1 MQLSTIQNT
10 IVQFVRKQ
18 WVRKL
23 LIAAGAALALF
34 LLLNNVA
41 LPLYVNH
48 GGTLSVPSVSGL
60 PLADA
65 TSQLENAG
73 LQAIQADTRPDP
85 DHPPGTVIYQNPPAQ
100 ALVKHGRR
108 VYLTVSGGESMA
120 VVPQLRGR
128 SMRDAKFALER
139 YGLQL
144 GLISYEPSTVYPE
157 NTIVTQSLAADSRIM
172 RGARINI
179 TVSSG
184 GAAGGGITVP
194 NIVGKTVNEAEKI
207 LQAQGLNVG
216 NITYQLS
223 YELIPNTVVE
233 QFPRAGESATGG
245 QKIDLFVVK
254 VGRPTEEIQVPRR

>member
-1 MQLSTIQNT
+1 MLQKILRLFRKRW
-10 IVQFVRKQ
+10 VQKTLVA
-18 WVRKL
+18 L
-23 LIAAGAALALF
+23 GAAVGLF
-34 LLLNNVA
+34 FLLNNLA

-48 GGTLSVPSVSGL
+48 GGTLSVPNVSGL

-65 TSQLENAG
+65 KAQLEASG
-73 LQAIQADTRPDP
+73 LQPVEADTRPDP
-85 DHPPGTVIYQNPPAQ
+85 DHAPGTVIYQNPQAQ

-108 VYLTVSGGESMA
+108 VYLTVSGGEAMV

-144 GLISYEPSTVYPE
+144 GQVSFEPSSTYPE
-157 NTIVTQSLAADSRIM
+157 NTIVAQSLGADTRAARGSRVS
-172 RGARINI
+172 I

-184 GAAGGGITVP
+184 AGSAGGLTVP
-194 NIVGKTVNEAEKI
+194 NIVGRTVSEAEKL

-216 NITYQLS
+216 KITYQLS
-223 YELIPNTVVE
+223 YQLIPNTVVE
-233 QFPRAGESATGG
+233 QFPRAGETVPAG

-254 VGRPTEEIQVPRR
+254 VGRPTEEIQAPLH

>member
-1 MQLSTIQNT
+1 MPLK
-10 IVQFVRKQ
+10 IVEFITTP
-18 WVRKL
+18 WVRKT

-48 GGTLSVPSVSGL
+48 GGTLSVPNVSGL

-65 TSQLENAG
+65 KAQLEGAG
-73 LQAIQADTRPDP
+73 LQAVEADTRPDP
-85 DHPPGTVIYQNPPAQ
+85 DHPPGTVTYQNPPAQ

-108 VYLTVSGGESMA
+108 VYLTVSGGEAMA

-139 YGLQL
+139 NGLQL
-144 GLISYEPSTVYPE
+144 GSISFEPSTVYPE
-157 NTIVTQSLAADSRIM
+157 NTIVAQSLGADSRIA
-172 RGARINI
+172 RGSRVNI

-184 GAAGGGITVP
+184 GVATGGVIVP

-207 LQAQGLNVG
+207 LQGLGLNVG

-233 QFPRAGESATGG
+233 QFPRAGESVTAG

-254 VGRPTEEIQVPRR
+254 VGRPTEEIQVPRH

>member
-1 MQLSTIQNT
+1 MPLT
-10 IVQFVRKQ
+10 IVQLIRKP

-23 LIAAGAALALF
+23 SIAAGAALALF
-34 LLLNNVA
+34 FLLNNVA

-48 GGTLSVPSVSGL
+48 GGTLSVPGVTGL

-65 TSQLENAG
+65 RSQLESAG
-73 LQAIQADTRPDP
+73 LQPVEADTRPDP
-85 DHPPGTVIYQNPPAQ
+85 DRPPGTVIYQNPAPQ

-108 VYLTVSGGESMA
+108 VYLTVSGGEA
-120 VVPQLRGR
+120 LVVVPQLRGR

-144 GLISYEPSTVYPE
+144 GSISFEPSTVYPE
-157 NTIVTQSLAADSRIM
+157 NTIVAQSLGADSRIA
-172 RGARINI
+172 RGARVNI
-179 TVSSG
+179 AVSSG
-184 GAAGGGITVP
+184 GAVGGGISVP
-194 NIVGKTVNEAEKI
+194 SVVGKTVTEAEKI

-233 QFPRAGESATGG
+233 QFPRAGESVTGG

-254 VGRPTEEIQVPRR
+254 VGRPTEEIQVPRH

>member
-1 MQLSTIQNT
+1 MLPK
-10 IVQFVRKQ
+10 IVEFLRKP
-18 WVRKL
+18 WVRKV

-34 LLLNNVA
+34 FLLNSVA

-48 GGTLSVPSVSGL
+48 GGTLSVPNVSGL

-65 TSQLENAG
+65 KSQLEAAG
-73 LQAIQADTRPDP
+73 LQPVEAETRPDP
-85 DHPPGTVIYQNPPAQ
+85 DHPPGTVIYQNPPSQ

-108 VYLTVSGGESMA
+108 VYLTMSGGEA
-120 VVPQLRGR
+120 LVVVPQLRGR

-144 GLISYEPSTVYPE
+144 GSIGFEPSTMYPE
-157 NTIVTQSLAADSRIM
+157 NTIVAQSLGADSRTS
-172 RGARINI
+172 RGSRVNI

-184 GAAGGGITVP
+184 GSSGGGISVP
-194 NIVGKTVNEAEKI
+194 NIVGRTVGEAEKI

-233 QFPRAGESATGG
+233 QFPRAGESVGSG

-254 VGRPTEEIQVPRR
+254 VGRPTEEIQVPRH

>member
-1 MQLSTIQNT
+1 MLQKI
-10 IVQFVRKQ
+10 IRFVRKP

-23 LIAAGAALALF
+23 LIAAGVALVLF
-34 LLLNNVA
+34 VLLNNVA

-48 GGTLSVPSVSGL
+48 GGTLSVPNVSGL
-60 PLADA
+60 PLSDA
-65 TSQLENAG
+65 RAQLEGAG
-73 LQAIQADTRPDP
+73 LQPIEAETRPDP
-85 DHPPGTVIYQNPPAQ
+85 DHPTGTVIYQNPPAQ

-108 VYLTVSGGESMA
+108 VYLTISGGEAMV

-128 SMRDAKFALER
+128 SMRDARFALER

-144 GLISYEPSTVYPE
+144 GTVSFEPSTMYPE
-157 NTIVTQSLAADSRIM
+157 NTIVAQSIGADSRAA
-172 RGARINI
+172 RGARVNI

-184 GAAGGGITVP
+184 GGSGGGISVP
-194 NIVGKTVNEAEKI
+194 NVVGKTVNEAERL

-233 QFPRAGESATGG
+233 QFPRAGESVTGG

-254 VGRPTEEIQVPRR
+254 VGRPTEEIQAPRH

>member
-1 MQLSTIQNT
+1 MHLNT
-10 IVQFVRKQ
+10 QRILLLARRP
-18 WVRKL
+18 WVKNL
-23 LIAAGAALALF
+23 LIAAGSAIVLF
-34 LLLNNVA
+34 LLLNDVA

-48 GGTLSVPSVSGL
+48 GGTLSVPNVSGL

-65 TSQLENAG
+65 RSQLEGAG
-73 LQAIQADTRPDP
+73 LQPVEADTRPDP

-108 VYLTVSGGESMA
+108 VYLTMSGGETMA

-139 YGLQL
+139 YGLLL
-144 GLISYEPSTVYPE
+144 GSISFEPSTVYPE
-157 NTIVTQSLAADSRIM
+157 NTIVAQSLVADTRIA

-184 GAAGGGITVP
+184 GGSSGGISVP
-194 NIVGKTVNEAEKI
+194 NVVGKTVNEAEKI

-254 VGRPTEEIQVPRR
+254 VGRPTEEIQVPRH

>member
-1 MQLSTIQNT
+1 MQLKTIQTT
-10 IVQFVRKQ
+10 IVQLFRRP
-18 WVRKL
+18 WVQKL

-34 LLLNNVA
+34 FLLNNVA

-48 GGTLSVPSVSGL
+48 GGTLSVPNVSGL
-60 PLADA
+60 PLAEA
-65 TSQLENAG
+65 SSQLEGAG
-73 LQAIQADTRPDP
+73 LQPVEADTRPDP

-108 VYLTVSGGESMA
+108 VYLTVSGGEAMA
-120 VVPQLRGR
+120 IVPQLRGR

-144 GLISYEPSTVYPE
+144 GSINFEPSTVYPE
-157 NTIVTQSLAADSRIM
+157 NTIVAQSLAADSRIV

-184 GAAGGGITVP
+184 AGTGGGVTVP
-194 NIVGKTVNEAEKI
+194 NIVGKTVNEAEKM

-233 QFPRAGESATGG
+233 QFPRAGESATAG

-254 VGRPTEEIQVPRR
+254 VGRPTEEIQVPHH

>member
-1 MQLSTIQNT
+1 MPLK
-10 IVQFVRKQ
+10 FLLLFRKP

-23 LIAAGAALALF
+23 LIAAGAALAVF
-34 LLLNNVA
+34 LLLNDVA

-48 GGTLSVPSVSGL
+48 GGTLSVPNVSGL
-60 PLADA
+60 SLADA
-65 TSQLENAG
+65 RAQLEGAG
-73 LQAIQADTRPDP
+73 LQPVEADTRPDP
-85 DHPPGTVIYQNPPAQ
+85 GHPPGTVIYQNPAPQ

-108 VYLTVSGGESMA
+108 VYLTVSGGEAMV

-144 GLISYEPSTVYPE
+144 GSISFEPSTMYPE
-157 NTIVTQSLAADSRIM
+157 NTIVAQSLGADTRIT
-172 RGARINI
+172 RGARVNI

-184 GAAGGGITVP
+184 GGAGGGVSVP
-194 NIVGKTVNEAEKI
+194 NVVGRTVNEAEKL

-233 QFPRAGESATGG
+233 QFPRAGESVPGG
-245 QKIDLFVVK
+245 RKIDLFVV
-254 VGRPTEEIQVPRR
+254 

>member
-1 MQLSTIQNT
+1 MQLNIDQL
-10 IVQFVRKQ
+10 IRKP
-18 WVRKL
+18 WVRNL
-23 LIAAGAALALF
+23 LIAAASALALF
-34 LLLNNVA
+34 ILLNSVL

-48 GGTLSVPSVSGL
+48 GGTLSVPNVSGL

-65 TSQLENAG
+65 RTQLEGAG
-73 LQAIQADTRPDP
+73 LQPVEAETRPDP
-85 DHPPGTVIYQNPPAQ
+85 DNPPGTVIYQNPPAQ

-108 VYLTVSGGESMA
+108 VYLTVSGGEAMV

-144 GLISYEPSTVYPE
+144 GSISFEPSTQYPE
-157 NTIVTQSLAADSRIM
+157 NTIVAQSLAADSRIA
-172 RGARINI
+172 RGGRINI

-184 GAAGGGITVP
+184 GGSGGSLTVP
-194 NIVGKTVNEAEKI
+194 NIVGKTVTEAEKI
-207 LQAQGLNVG
+207 LQSQGLNVG

-254 VGRPTEEIQVPRR
+254 VGRPTEEIQIPGR

>member
-1 MQLSTIQNT
+1 MPLK
-10 IVQFVRKQ
+10 IVQFAARP

-23 LIAAGAALALF
+23 LIAAAAALALF
-34 LLLNNVA
+34 FLLNDVA

-48 GGTLSVPSVSGL
+48 GGTLSVPDVSGL

-65 TSQLENAG
+65 RAQLEGAG
-73 LQAIQADTRPDP
+73 LQPVEADTRPDP
-85 DHPPGTVIYQNPPAQ
+85 DHPTGTVIYQNPPAQ

-108 VYLTVSGGESMA
+108 VYLTLSGGEAMA
-120 VVPQLRGR
+120 IVPQLRGR

-144 GLISYEPSTVYPE
+144 GSISFEPSTLYPE
-157 NTIVTQSLAADSRIM
+157 NTIVAQSLLADSRIG
-172 RGARINI
+172 RGSRVNI

-184 GAAGGGITVP
+184 GGAGGGISVP
-194 NIVGKTVNEAEKI
+194 NLVGKTVNEAEKI
-207 LQAQGLNVG
+207 LQSQGLNVG

-233 QFPRAGESATGG
+233 QFPRAGESVTGG

-254 VGRPTEEIQVPRR
+254 VGRPTEEIQVPRN

>member
-1 MQLSTIQNT
+1 MPLT
-10 IVQFVRKQ
+10 IVELIRKP

-23 LIAAGAALALF
+23 AIAAGAALALF

-48 GGTLSVPSVSGL
+48 GGTLTVPSVSGL

-65 TSQLENAG
+65 KALLEGAG
-73 LQAIQADTRPDP
+73 LQPVEADTRPDP
-85 DHPPGTVIYQNPPAQ
+85 DRPTGTVIYQNPAPQ

-108 VYLTVSGGESMA
+108 VYLTVSGGESIV

-144 GLISYEPSTVYPE
+144 GSINFEPSTLYPE
-157 NTIVTQSLAADSRIM
+157 NTIIAQSLGADSRIG
-172 RGARINI
+172 RGARVNI

-184 GAAGGGITVP
+184 GGSGTGISVP
-194 NIVGKTVNEAEKI
+194 NVVGRTVNEAEKI
-207 LQAQGLNVG
+207 LQSQGLNVG
-216 NITYQLS
+216 NITFQLS

-233 QFPRAGESATGG
+233 QFPRAGESVTGG

>member
-1 MQLSTIQNT
+1 MPLTIAE
-10 IVQFVRKQ
+10 IIRKP

-23 LIAAGAALALF
+23 SIAAGAALALF
-34 LLLNNVA
+34 LLLNDVA
-41 LPLYVNH
+41 LPVYVNH
-48 GGTLSVPSVSGL
+48 GGTLSVPNVSGL
-60 PLADA
+60 PLPDA
-65 TSQLENAG
+65 RAQLEGAG
-73 LQAIQADTRPDP
+73 LQPVEADTRPDP
-85 DHPPGTVIYQNPPAQ
+85 DRPPGTVIYQNPAAQ

-108 VYLTVSGGESMA
+108 VYLTVSGGEAIM

-144 GLISYEPSTVYPE
+144 GSINFEPTNLYPE
-157 NTIVTQSLAADSRIM
+157 NTIVAQSPAADTRIGRGSRV
-172 RGARINI
+172 NI

-184 GAAGGGITVP
+184 GGSGAGVTVP
-194 NIVGKTVNEAEKI
+194 NIVGKTVNEAERI

-216 NITYQLS
+216 NITFQLS

-233 QFPRAGESATGG
+233 QFPRAGESVTAG

-254 VGRPTEEIQVPRR
+254 VGHPTEEIQVPRR